1 MAGWQQVPESGF
13 RITVS
18 CRTRWWRVWGWG
30 WGAHIP
36 YFVGQRPQFA
46 FFVEALTNIAD
57 DQAHWALRTGDNEV
71 AQGYLTGREGQ
82 FRRTAPGKAKGNVQM
97 PMLETSGEYKIVIAG
112 GRSGGPIYAND
123 IARVLIGPSGY
134 SFSVV
139 TREGVVF
146 KLLLPSLF
154 GGAGLLF
161 AGWNLVLSIARGS

>member
-1 MAGWQQVPESGF
+1 MAGWQQVTESGF
-13 RITVS
+13 LITVS
-18 CRTRWWRVWGWG
+18 CRTQWWRFWRWG

-46 FFVEALTNIAD
+46 FSVEALTNIAD

-71 AQGYLTGREGQ
+71 AQGYLAGREGQ
-82 FRRTAPGKAKGNVQM
+82 FRLAAPGKAKGNVQM

-123 IARVLIGPSGY
+123 IARVLIGPSAY

-139 TREGVVF
+139 TREGFVV
-146 KLLLPSLF
+146 KLMVPALF
-154 GGAGLLF
+154 GIASLTIGALNLLQ
-161 AGWNLVLSIARGS
+161 N